1 MYELTV
7 ISDFAAAHNLR
18 QYEGECENL
27 HGHNWKVEATVVS
40 KELNEIGL
48 AVDFKVLKRTLE
60 EILGKLD
67 HKYLNEISPFDKENP
82 SSENIARYIYRE
94 FEKALSNPPTPPL
107 QKGGK
112 GGLKIAKVKVWES
125 ESAAAT
131 YYE

>member
-1 MYELTV
+1 MYELTI
-7 ISDFAAAHNLR
+7 ISDFASAHNLR
-18 QYEGECENL
+18 GYEGECENL
-27 HGHNWKVEATVVS
+27 HGHNWKVEVMVTS
-40 KELNEIGL
+40 KELNKIGL
-48 AVDFKVLKRTLE
+48 AVDFRVLKKMLE
-60 EILGKLD
+60 GILEKLD
-67 HKYLNEISPFDKENP
+67 HKYLNEILPFDKENP